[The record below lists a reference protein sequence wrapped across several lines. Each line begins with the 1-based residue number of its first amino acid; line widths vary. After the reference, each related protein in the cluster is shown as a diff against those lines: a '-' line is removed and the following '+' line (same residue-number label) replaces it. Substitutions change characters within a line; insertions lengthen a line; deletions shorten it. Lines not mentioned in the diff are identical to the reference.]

1 MIFFCISEIRFHRV
15 LKKMSLLNHRIN
27 VNVIA
32 KERKSEKSSS
42 RRLRISQQQH
52 DDVHKHNSQI
62 HQRNFSWWLSKI
74 FDDFLDAVT
83 NELNVTFHSIFGCCI
98 SCYPLLNVIVAFM
111 FLRKIN
117 KILLLPVRIDQWDF
131 FFIQFEKHF
140 SPALTSFPVT
150 LIINTWYFIK
160 NKSNSILKTK
170 IKLVTSKRYFIN
182 TSWGVEW
189 IQRGRKIWKF
199 KFLNDVE
206 INQK

>member
-1 MIFFCISEIRFHRV
+1 MHFFSRFLTWWDFFYKDKSIFFTFMFRDETTIEQCDSKYFFMIFFLHKRDSFSPR

-98 SCYPLLNVIVAFM
+98 SCYPLLNVIVAFI

-131 FFIQFEKHF
+131 FLFNLKNIFLLHWLPSL
-140 SPALTSFPVT
+140 SPS
-150 LIINTWYFIK
+150 
-160 NKSNSILKTK
+160 S
-170 IKLVTSKRYFIN
+170 
-182 TSWGVEW
+182 
-189 IQRGRKIWKF
+189 
-199 KFLNDVE
+199 
-206 INQK
+206 